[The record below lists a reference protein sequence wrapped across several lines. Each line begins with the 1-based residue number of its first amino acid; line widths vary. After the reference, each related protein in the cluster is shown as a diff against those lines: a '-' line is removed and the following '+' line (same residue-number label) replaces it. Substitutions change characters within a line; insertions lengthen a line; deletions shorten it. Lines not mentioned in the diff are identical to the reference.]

1 MLPVALAVLAMVAQT
16 PAWSIGQQQWH
27 LDALGVHRAHELARG
42 DGVVVAVVDSGVDDT
57 RPDLVGRVLPGT
69 GVGDAV
75 GTGGVQDRS
84 GHGTAMAA
92 LIAGVGESGGVLGV
106 APAAKVLPVSVGVDG
121 TGFTLA
127 AVAEGVRW
135 AVDHGADVVN
145 LSLTSVAT
153 LTPELTDAVDYAFE
167 HDVVVVAGTG
177 NSGEEHVGAPA
188 DIPGVIAVAGTT
200 RDGSPW
206 ARSNTGPPTVLAAPA
221 ERVVTAVPL
230 TSSASG
236 YAAVDGTSAA
246 TALVSGVVA
255 LVRSR
260 FPDLDAANVVNRLVI
275 SAVDLLE
282 PGRDSRT
289 GFGLVNPVGAL
300 EGRIRE
306 VDRSPLLPPRPPLPA
321 ATAAPDPALASA
333 DRGSADQGS
342 APVAAEPGDGVGPVE
357 RAAWATAVALLLATA
372 GLVALRRFRNAEPGG
387 AGVGA
392 GTSAL
397 DGQVPGGQAP
407 GGQAPGGQA
416 PGGPSTSGPGT
427 SGSWAGASTPGGSA
441 PSEPTSSEPMP
452 GGPTPSG
459 PVPSEPMPGASTP
472 GGRASSGPT
481 PSGPTPSGP
490 GSSGAVPNASGSSA
504 PDTERP

>member
-16 PAWSIGQQQWH
+16 PAWSVGQQQWH

-177 NSGEEHVGAPA
+177 NSGEQHVGAPA

-333 DRGSADQGS
+333 DRGSADSGSGDRGS
-342 APVAAEPGDGVGPVE
+342 APVATEPGDGIGPVE
-357 RAAWATAVALLLATA
+357 RAAWATAVVLLLATA

-392 GTSAL
+392 LAS
-397 DGQVPGGQAP
+397 
-407 GGQAPGGQA
+407 
-416 PGGPSTSGPGT
+416 GGPAP
-427 SGSWAGASTPGGSA
+427 SA
-441 PSEPTSSEPMP
+441 PEA
-452 GGPTPSG
+452 GGPTPNTSA
-459 PVPSEPMPGASTP
+459 PTTPTTPTPTTPTTSTP
-472 GGRASSGPT
+472 TTST
-481 PSGPTPSGP
+481 PD
-490 GSSGAVPNASGSSA
+490 A
-504 PDTERP
+504 DRP

>member
-16 PAWSIGQQQWH
+16 PAWSVGQQQWH

-57 RPDLVGRVLPGT
+57 RPDLAGRVLPGT

-106 APAAKVLPVSVGVDG
+106 APAARVLPVSVGVDG

-135 AVDHGADVVN
+135 AVDNGADVVN

-206 ARSNTGPPTVLAAPA
+206 ARSNTGPTTVLAAPA

-282 PGRDSRT
+282 PGRDDRT

-333 DRGSADQGS
+333 EPDRGSAR
-342 APVAAEPGDGVGPVE
+342 VEAEPGGGVGPVE
-357 RAAWATAVALLLATA
+357 RTAWVTAVVLLLATA
-372 GLVALRRFRNAEPGG
+372 GLVVLRRFRNAEPG
-387 AGVGA
+387 AA
-392 GTSAL
+392 GTPSA
-397 DGQVPGGQAP
+397 DGPP
-407 GGQAPGGQA
+407 
-416 PGGPSTSGPGT
+416 PGT
-427 SGSWAGASTPGGSA
+427 WPPGTTTPG
-441 PSEPTSSEPMP
+441 
-452 GGPTPSG
+452 
-459 PVPSEPMPGASTP
+459 
-472 GGRASSGPT
+472 
-481 PSGPTPSGP
+481 
-490 GSSGAVPNASGSSA
+490 A
-504 PDTERP
+504 PDAEHP